1 MCNIETDE
9 AGWLSWAIVLVFAA
23 NGILTIIMRLIL
35 MRLMVLL
42 NSIMIIIGK
51 PDENDF
57 IIHNDSLNKSHQP

>member
-42 NSIMIIIGK
+42 NSIMIIIGE